1 MNPELIPKPGR
12 IEHLAFGGE
21 EISADDAAKKPN
33 IINSKVVEI
42 LLNPKKFNPKIA
54 EFKNAEF
61 KSS

>member
-12 IEHLAFGGE
+12 IEHLALGGE

-33 IINSKVVEI
+33 IIDSKVVDI
-42 LLNPKKFNPKIA
+42 LLNPRFVNPRIA